1 MRIDLRPLFHPKAIA
16 IIGASSD
23 KAKFSTLVVA
33 VLEMLGYKGDVYL
46 VNPNTQAIPGKK
58 VYATVLDLPYP
69 VDLAVIFVPSRFVIS
84 AIEDCAA
91 KGVKTAIIHGA
102 GFAELGD
109 EGRVQQDAISR
120 VAQSSGMRIVGPN
133 CMGVTSP
140 SSGINMIT
148 AHSPKVYEGE
158 VAFAGQ
164 SGWATEY
171 ILAMGTERGLG
182 FSTVA
187 SVGNQADLSI
197 SDYLDYFGFDPKTRV
212 IGAYVEG
219 FKDGRRFIATAKEV
233 ARRKPVVI
241 WKAGLMASG
250 ARFTESHTGSLAG
263 NGIIGR
269 AVLNQVGVT
278 ATIDIEDTMDAMVAF
293 NSRYLPHGKR
303 VGIIVSTGGIGVA
316 ACDACESAG
325 LEIPRLPDNVHEK
338 LIDFLKQYLPPFAGS
353 SNPIDLVW
361 APASKKQE
369 IIGRCLELMAPWVD
383 AIICAIY
390 PNNDDHADE
399 FASFFGKMTHQIK
412 KPILTVPPYGYA
424 MQNFLQ
430 LSTKY
435 GAPSFTSIER
445 AVRALTH
452 LIRRAEWLK
461 GNKGPVRDTL

>member
-1 MRIDLRPLFHPKAIA
+1 MRIDLRPLFHPESIA
-16 IIGASSD
+16 IIGASAD

-33 VLEMLGYKGDVYL
+33 VLDMLGYKGHVYL
-46 VNPNTQAIPGKK
+46 VNPNTNAIPGKK
-58 VYATVLDLPYP
+58 VYATVLEIPSP
-69 VDLAVIFVPSRFVIS
+69 VDLAMIFVPSRFVIS
-84 AIEDCAA
+84 AIEDCTA

-109 EGRVQQDAISR
+109 EGQVRQDIISR

-148 AHSPKVYEGE
+148 AHNPKVYEGG

-171 ILAMGTERGLG
+171 TLVMGTERGIG
-182 FSTVA
+182 FNTVV
-187 SVGNQADLSI
+187 SGGNQADLSI
-197 SDYLDYFGFDPKTRV
+197 SDYLDYFGTDPKTRV

-219 FKDGRRFIATAKEV
+219 FKDGNRFTAALKK
-233 ARRKPVVI
+233 AALRKPVVI
-241 WKAGLMASG
+241 WKAGLKTSG
-250 ARFTESHTGSLAG
+250 ARFARSHTGSLAG
-263 NGIIGR
+263 NGEIAR
-269 AVLNQVGVT
+269 AVLHQVGAS
-278 ATIDIEDTMDAMVAF
+278 ATVDIEDTMDAMVAF
-293 NSRYLPHGKR
+293 NSPYLPEGRR
-303 VGIIVSTGGIGVA
+303 VGVIVSTGGIGVA

-325 LEIPRLPDNVHEK
+325 LEIPKLPTNVHEK

-361 APASKKQE
+361 APADKKQE
-369 IIGRCLELMAPWVD
+369 IIGRSLELMAPWVD
-383 AIICAIY
+383 AVICAIY
-390 PNNDDHADE
+390 PNGDGHHDE
-399 FASFFGKMTHQIK
+399 FAGFFGKMSHQIK

-424 MQNFLQ
+424 MQSFMQ

-445 AVRALTH
+445 AIRALTH
-452 LIRRAEWLK
+452 LIRRTEWLK
-461 GNKGPVRDTL
+461 GSKG